1 MGRHLVLIAVLCSL
15 SNPSKMFALPA
26 TQATTPSQNAPQQP
40 GKSVSVPNNTQVLGK
55 LLTNLDAGQAK
66 VGDPVD
72 VRINEDIKSG
82 HHVRVKSGSTLNG
95 HITSVQPFSSET
107 SQCIV
112 AILFD
117 RITVKNGEQ
126 MRLNLDIQ
134 ALAPEMD
141 VKVDTLEDV
150 RGMNG
155 VQQDALAAGHLDVV
169 TGTID
174 GLSHESRGVY
184 GLKGIS
190 IANQTEK
197 GERISLVVSKSGNV
211 QLKKGSQLV
220 LRVVVRK
227 SSLHETSPAPV
238 TSALNEN
245 AAFVVPPSVDDFVP
259 PVSPGVTCNL
269 PAVLQGVGTRMSQL
283 VENLEKFSATEHID
297 HYRVDSAGALGSE
310 ETRSFEYVV
319 TVLQDP
325 VSGFQLD
332 EYRNGSTDP
341 AQFPAAIATEA
352 LPVMAL
358 IFHPLLAS
366 DFEMSCEGRG
376 QWEGRPAWQVRFEQR
391 KDRPNRI
398 RYYKIS
404 GNYYPV
410 ALKGRA
416 WIDVSTS
423 QVLGLETDLV
433 QPVKVIDLKYE
444 HLSIEYGEVQ
454 FHSHTVQ
461 LWLPKTAELYWERHG
476 HRYYR
481 RHDFS
486 GFKVFAVD
494 THQNQNLPKGSYSFT
509 NTSSQDVM
517 GVLTITPVASSNLKA
532 VSVKFVVPAGGS
544 VLKSLGPGKDVA
556 IPGELVDSAKYV
568 YQGPEGSVNVEAN
581 LATESTLE
589 VIPQPQP

>member
-1 MGRHLVLIAVLCSL
+1 MGRYLFSIAVFLAFFIPL
-15 SNPSKMFALPA
+15 ETFASSA
-26 TQATTPSQNAPQQP
+26 VQATAPDQNTPTLP
-40 GKSVSVPNNTQVLGK
+40 GKPISVPNNTLVLGK
-55 LLTNLDAGQAK
+55 LLTNLDSATAKAGE
-66 VGDPVD
+66 PVE
-72 VRINEDIKSG
+72 VRIDEDIKSG
-82 HHVRVKSGSTLNG
+82 HRVRVPKGSILNG
-95 HITSVQPFSSET
+95 HLTSVRPFSTEA
-107 SQCIV
+107 SQSVI

-117 RITVKNGEQ
+117 RITLKNGEQ
-126 MRLNLDIQ
+126 IALNLTIH
-134 ALAPEMD
+134 ALAPQMD
-141 VKVDTLEDV
+141 MKTDTLEDV
-150 RGMNG
+150 RGMRG
-155 VQQDALAAGHLDVV
+155 VEQDALAAGHLDTT

-190 IANQTEK
+190 IVNQSEK
-197 GERISLVVSKSGNV
+197 GERISLVVSKSENLR
-211 QLKKGSQLV
+211 LKKGSQLV
-220 LRVVVRK
+220 MQVVSRK
-227 SSLHETSPAPV
+227 SSLREAASAPA
-238 TSALNEN
+238 SAPPNEN
-245 AAFVVPPSVDDFVP
+245 SAFLVPPGVDDFVP
-259 PVSPGVTCNL
+259 TVSTGVTCNL
-269 PAVLQGVGTRMSQL
+269 PAVLHGVGTRMSQL

-297 HYRVDSAGALGSE
+297 HYKVDSAGEARSE

-341 AQFPAAIATEA
+341 AQFPAGIATEA

-366 DFEMSCEGRG
+366 DFNMSCEGLG
-376 QWEGRPAWQVRFEQR
+376 QWSGHKAWQVRFEQR
-391 KDRPNRI
+391 PDHPNRI
-398 RYYKIS
+398 RYYKIQ

-416 WIDVSTS
+416 WIDSS
-423 QVLGLETDLV
+423 NFQVLRLETDLV
-433 QPVKVIDLKYE
+433 KPIKVIDLAYE
-444 HLSIEYGEVQ
+444 HLSIEYGEVE
-454 FHSHTVQ
+454 FRSHNVQ

-486 GFKVFAVD
+486 DFKVFAVD

-509 NTSSQDVM
+509 NTSSQDVT
-517 GVLTITPVASSNLKA
+517 GVLTVTPIAGSNLKA

-556 IPGELVDSAKYV
+556 IPGELVESARYV
-568 YQGPEGSVNVEAN
+568 YQGPEGSVSVEAN
-581 LATESTLE
+581 LATQSTLE
-589 VIPQPQP
+589 VVPEPAQ

>member
-1 MGRHLVLIAVLCSL
+1 MGRYLVSIAVLLLL
-15 SNPSKMFALPA
+15 STPCKIFVSSA
-26 TQATTPSQNAPQQP
+26 TQATTPTQSTSPSP
-40 GKSVSVPNNTQVLGK
+40 GKSVNVPNNTQVLGK
-55 LLTNLDAGQAK
+55 LLTNIDAGEAK
-66 VGDPVD
+66 IGDPVD

-95 HITSVQPFSSET
+95 HITSVQTFSTET
-107 SQCIV
+107 SQCVI

-117 RITVKNGEQ
+117 RITLMNGEQ
-126 MRLNLDIQ
+126 VGLNLDIQ

-141 VKVDTLEDV
+141 VKTDTLLDA
-150 RGMNG
+150 RGMRG
-155 VQQDALAAGHLDVV
+155 VEQDALAAGHLDVV
-169 TGTID
+169 SGTID

-211 QLKKGSQLV
+211 RLKKGSQLV
-220 LRVVVRK
+220 MQVVIRK

-238 TSALNEN
+238 TSVLNEN
-245 AAFVVPPSVDDFVP
+245 AAFVVPPSVDDVVP
-259 PVSPGVTCNL
+259 SVSPAVTCNL
-269 PAVLQGVGTRMSQL
+269 PAVLHGVGTRMTQL

-297 HYRVDSAGALGSE
+297 HYRVDSAGALRSE
-310 ETRSFEYVV
+310 ESRSFEYVV

-332 EYRNGSTDP
+332 EFRNGSTDP
-341 AQFPAAIATEA
+341 AQFPAGIATEA

-358 IFHPLLAS
+358 IFHPLLAP
-366 DFEMSCEGRG
+366 DFKMSCEGLG
-376 QWEGRPAWQVRFEQR
+376 QWDGHPAWQVRFEQR
-391 KDRPNRI
+391 QDRPNRI
-398 RYYKIS
+398 RYYKIQ

-416 WIDVSTS
+416 WIDSKTH
-423 QVLGLETDLV
+423 QMLRLETDLV

-454 FHSHTVQ
+454 FHSHSVQ

-486 GFKVFAVD
+486 DFKVFAVE
-494 THQNQNLPKGSYSFT
+494 THQNQKLPKGSYSFT
-509 NTSSQDVM
+509 NTSSQNVT
-517 GVLTITPVASSNLKA
+517 GVLTVTPIAGSKLSP
-532 VSVKFVVPAGGS
+532 VSLTFVVPAGGS
-544 VLKSLGPGKDVA
+544 VLKSLGPGKDVV
-556 IPGELVDSAKYV
+556 IPGELVESAKYV
-568 YQGPEGSVNVEAN
+568 YKGPEGAVNVEAN

-589 VIPQPQP
+589 VIPEPLQ